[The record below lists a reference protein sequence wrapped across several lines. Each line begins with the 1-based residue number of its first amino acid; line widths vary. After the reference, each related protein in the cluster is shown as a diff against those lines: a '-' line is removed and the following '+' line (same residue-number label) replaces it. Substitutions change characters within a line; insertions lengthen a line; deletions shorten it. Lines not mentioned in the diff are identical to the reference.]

1 MKPATLSN
9 EAPNVV
15 SEEGSR
21 ELIEQGWRFIVIC
34 LQTPE
39 KRHNHYFGEW
49 GFKLLSPDGQ
59 TERILITARKQME
72 MRTIKTATGLIR
84 FLLEFDL
91 VGPRI
96 PLRQGLW
103 FVQEHGPPPES

>member
-1 MKPATLSN
+1 MKPTALSK

-15 SEEGSR
+15 SEEGSH
-21 ELIEQGWRFIVIC
+21 ELIKQGWRFVIVC

-49 GFKLLSPDGQ
+49 GFKLLSPDGK
-59 TERILITARKQME
+59 TERILITARNQME

-91 VGPRI
+91 VGPRL
-96 PLRQGLW
+96 PLQEGLW
-103 FVQEHGPPPES
+103 FVQDHTPPAE